1 MTNWWTHLQ
10 QDIAAERERVAAAAG
25 VDQGGRWRRGG
36 TTTTERS
43 AEPLERLTARLETAQ
58 QRLDEAE
65 GKVSARSG
73 WDAEHLP
80 ELARGVAAAD
90 ELAWRQQARQV
101 AQEVDAPEIKAQA
114 IERNGPVLARTV

>member
-25 VDQGGRWRRGG
+25 VNQGGRWRRGG
-36 TTTTERS
+36 STSTDRAT
-43 AEPLERLTARLETAQ
+43 EPLQRLTARLETAQ
-58 QRLDEAE
+58 QRLDVAE
-65 GKVSARSG
+65 RKVSARG
-73 WDAEHLP
+73 EWDDEHLP
-80 ELARGVAAAD
+80 ELARGVAAGD
-90 ELAWRQQARQV
+90 ELAWRQQGRQV